1 MPLEPQAQTPAT
13 TTELPMFGGAPTR
26 RLAMHRR
33 DVFLGLVSSS
43 CFGIYRANA
52 WPLITRQEARRE
64 NAAPHEQG
72 RAPTPRSDTPAIRIE
87 EPDLTRPV
95 RLPVNIRIR
104 FQAATNARID
114 VSTLRVRYGFL
125 GIDVTRRILA
135 HARPTPAGVFV
146 EDAELP
152 KGRHRVTIQIA
163 DNMGRSGSQ
172 SFDFNVV

>member
-1 MPLEPQAQTPAT
+1 MQ
-13 TTELPMFGGAPTR
+13 R
-26 RLAMHRR
+26 RSLI
-33 DVFLGLVSSS
+33 LGLISSS

-52 WPLITRQEARRE
+52 WPLITRQEAQRE

-72 RAPTPRSDTPAIRIE
+72 AVAPPRSGTPKIRID
-87 EPDLTRPV
+87 EPDISRPV

-114 VSTLRVRYGFL
+114 INSLRIRYGFL

-135 HARPTPAGVFV
+135 HARPTATGVFV

-152 KGRHRVTIQIA
+152 KGRHRVTIQIG